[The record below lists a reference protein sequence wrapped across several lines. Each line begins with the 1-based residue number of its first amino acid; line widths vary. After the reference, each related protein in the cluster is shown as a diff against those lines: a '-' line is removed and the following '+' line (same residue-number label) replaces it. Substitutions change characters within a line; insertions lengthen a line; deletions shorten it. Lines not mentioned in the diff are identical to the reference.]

1 MVDQIRTFR
10 LLTRVSD
17 NVALLESQ
25 TNAGPSERMAL
36 TWLPGVKY
44 LLQTAIEACID
55 VAQHICAS
63 SSWGIPSDNGEAMTF
78 LHRHGVIDAGVEISM
93 RKAIGLRNV
102 LVHEYIGVDDA
113 IVLNRVEDLSDLHQ
127 YVRQVTVWLLAGAQQ
142 RS

>member
-1 MVDQIRTFR
+1 MVDRIRAFR

-17 NVALLESQ
+17 NVALLELQSK
-25 TNAGPSERMAL
+25 ADPRERMAL

-44 LLQTAIEACID
+44 LLQTATEACID

-63 SSWGIPSDNGEAMTF
+63 SSWGIPHDNGEAMTF
-78 LHRHGVIDAGVEISM
+78 LHRHGVIDAPIELAM

-113 IVLNRVEDLSDLHQ
+113 IVLNRVADLSDLHQ
-127 YVRQVTVWLLAGAQQ
+127 YVRQVTDWLQAEAQNP
-142 RS
+142 S